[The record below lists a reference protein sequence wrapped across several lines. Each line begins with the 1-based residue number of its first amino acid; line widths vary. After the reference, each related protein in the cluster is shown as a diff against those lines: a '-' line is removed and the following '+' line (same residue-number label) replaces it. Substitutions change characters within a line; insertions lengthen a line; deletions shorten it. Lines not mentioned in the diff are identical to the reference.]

1 MFIYESYFLVIYL
14 ELRQTSNKKYS
25 LTQDRMT
32 ERQSL
37 IELDSVWLSEAENPQ
52 IRKSSALLIVFI
64 YRSIE
69 FLSLAAQN
77 VLQLIA
83 CLQ

>member
-52 IRKSSALLIVFI
+52 IRKSSALLKVFI